1 MKRKNLFHGW
11 RKWGMVAMI
20 LCLAVSLC
28 ACSDME
34 GGGESAN
41 KSEFSGIAPEN
52 QSEEYADVDLQEG
65 YDVSYDSDSES
76 EEDGTGAAVNGEAAN
91 AAQSNAT
98 AEAGDTVE
106 TPKEKVEGSQ
116 SANQQTVSKEMLV
129 YRGQIEIDTL
139 KFDRSVEDF
148 KQLINQVGGFVEKEN
163 YSDEGERYGA
173 YYAVEEDEKHNSYT
187 ATIRVPS
194 AEYNT
199 VMDGAGNL
207 GDVRS
212 KTSNV
217 QNVTQ
222 QYGTYQSQI
231 KIYEAEY
238 QRYLKLLEKA
248 SEDQYALEIE
258 QKLFDLQ
265 VKIAEI
271 KSAITNLET
280 DVAYSYIDITLI
292 EVQKYQ
298 EHPEKTDTFLD
309 RLIQTCKNS
318 WNVFL
323 FLLEKILFCII
334 YTWYYIAL
342 ILLLLFVIFKVQRKH
357 PQSRIRTEKK
367 DAVPVKED
375 DFGENELGSDAEE
388 SEESEDEE

>member
-1 MKRKNLFHGW
+1 MERKNLFHGW
-11 RKWGMVAMI
+11 QKRGMAVI
-20 LCLAVSLC
+20 VLCLVVSLC
-28 ACSDME
+28 ACGGME
-34 GGGESAN
+34 DGEEHTNKFSVAQEDAN
-41 KSEFSGIAPEN
+41 DEHID
-52 QSEEYADVDLQEG
+52 EEDSYADVDVETQE
-65 YDVSYDSDSES
+65 
-76 EEDGTGAAVNGEAAN
+76 NGEAASGSEGGGTN
-91 AAQSNAT
+91 AAENEAADAQTAQGNT
-98 AEAGDTVE
+98 AEDSTVE
-106 TPKEKVEGSQ
+106 TAEEKVEGSQ
-116 SANQQTVSKEMLV
+116 SANQQAVTKEMLV
-129 YRGQIEIDTL
+129 YRGHIEIDTL
-139 KFDRSVEDF
+139 EFNRSVEDF
-148 KQLINQVGGFVEKEN
+148 KQLLNQAGGFVEKED
-163 YSDEGERYGA
+163 YSDKGERYGE
-173 YYAVEEDEKHNSYT
+173 YYAVEENEKHNSYT

-248 SEDQYALEIE
+248 SEDQYALQIE

-280 DVAYSYIDITLI
+280 DVAYSYIDVTLT
-292 EVQKYQ
+292 EVKKYQ

-309 RLIQTCKNS
+309 RLIQTCKTS

-334 YTWYYIAL
+334 YTWYYIAF
-342 ILLLLFVIFKVQRKH
+342 ILLVLFVIFKVQRKR
-357 PQSRIRTEKK
+357 PQSREKTK
-367 DAVPVKED
+367 KKLVAP
-375 DFGENELGSDAEE
+375 
-388 SEESEDEE
+388 SEEEDYEEEDSDPEED

>member
-1 MKRKNLFHGW
+1 MKRKNLFYGW
-11 RKWGMVAMI
+11 RKWGMTVMV
-20 LCLAVSLC
+20 LCLTISLC
-28 ACSDME
+28 ACGDME
-34 GGGESAN
+34 GGGEAAGGN
-41 KSEFSGIAPEN
+41 KSNKSFLAAQGVKSD
-52 QSEEYADVDLQEG
+52 EYADEEADYEDASYVDGDE
-65 YDVSYDSDSES
+65 
-76 EEDGTGAAVNGEAAN
+76 TN
-91 AAQSNAT
+91 AAGGEVAAADT
-98 AEAGDTVE
+98 AEGSATEGDTVE
-106 TPKEKVEGSQ
+106 TAKEKIEGSQ
-116 SANQQTVSKEMLV
+116 SANQQTVTKEMLV

-139 KFDRSVEDF
+139 EFDRSVEKF
-148 KQLINQVGGFVEKEN
+148 KQLLNQAGGFVEKEN
-163 YSDEGERYGA
+163 YTDDGERYDD
-173 YYAVEEDEKHNSYT
+173 YYAVEEAEKHNLYT

-194 AEYNT
+194 SEYNT

-248 SEDQYALEIE
+248 SEDQYALQIE

-280 DVAYSYIDITLI
+280 DVAYSYIDISLT

-298 EHPEKTDTFLD
+298 KHPEKTDTFLD
-309 RLIQTCKNS
+309 RLIHTCKNS
-318 WNVFL
+318 LNVFL
-323 FLLEKILFCII
+323 FLLERILFCII

-342 ILLLLFVIFKVQRKH
+342 ILLILFVIFKTQRKH
-357 PQSRIRTEKK
+357 PQARMKTKK
-367 DAVPVKED
+367 KAVASVEKED
-375 DFGENELGSDAEE
+375 FEEETPDSDEGEL
-388 SEESEDEE
+388 EESEDEE

>member
-1 MKRKNLFHGW
+1 MERKNLFHGW
-11 RKWGMVAMI
+11 QKRGMAVI
-20 LCLAVSLC
+20 VLCLVVSLC
-28 ACSDME
+28 ACGGME
-34 GGGESAN
+34 DGEEQTNKFSVAQEEAN
-41 KSEFSGIAPEN
+41 DEHID
-52 QSEEYADVDLQEG
+52 EEDSYADVDVETQE
-65 YDVSYDSDSES
+65 
-76 EEDGTGAAVNGEAAN
+76 NGE
-91 AAQSNAT
+91 
-98 AEAGDTVE
+98 
-106 TPKEKVEGSQ
+106 
-116 SANQQTVSKEMLV
+116 V
-129 YRGQIEIDTL
+129 YRGHIEIDTL
-139 KFDRSVEDF
+139 EFNRSVEDF
-148 KQLINQVGGFVEKEN
+148 KQLLNQAGGFVEKED
-163 YSDEGERYGA
+163 YSDKGERYGE
-173 YYAVEEDEKHNSYT
+173 YYAVEENEKHNSYT

-248 SEDQYALEIE
+248 SEDQYALQIE

-280 DVAYSYIDITLI
+280 DVAYSYIDVTLT
-292 EVQKYQ
+292 EVKKYQ

-309 RLIQTCKNS
+309 RLIQTCKTS

-334 YTWYYIAL
+334 YTWYYIAF
-342 ILLLLFVIFKVQRKH
+342 ILLVLFVIFKVQRKR
-357 PQSRIRTEKK
+357 PQSREKTK
-367 DAVPVKED
+367 KKLVAP
-375 DFGENELGSDAEE
+375 
-388 SEESEDEE
+388 SEEEDYEEEDSDPEED

>member
-1 MKRKNLFHGW
+1 MKEKNSFYRW
-11 RKWGMVAMI
+11 RRWCMAVMV

-28 ACSDME
+28 ACGGME
-34 GGGESAN
+34 GGGEGTK
-41 KSEFSGIAPEN
+41 KSYYEAAQGVVSEN
-52 QSEEYADVDLQEG
+52 YADEEEQED
-65 YDVSYDSDSES
+65 YDVNYDTASDSE
-76 EEDGTGAAVNGEAAN
+76 ENGTGAAVKGEVN
-91 AAQSNAT
+91 ADT
-98 AEAGDTVE
+98 AESSAAEGETVE
-106 TPKEKVEGSQ
+106 TAKEKVEGSQ
-116 SANQQTVSKEMLV
+116 SANQQTVTKEMLV
-129 YRGQIEIDTL
+129 YRGQIQIDTL
-139 KFDRSVEDF
+139 EFDRSVEKF
-148 KQLINQVGGFVEKEN
+148 KQLLNQAGGFVEKEN
-163 YSDEGERYGA
+163 YTDEGERYDD
-173 YYAVEEDEKHNSYT
+173 YYAVEEDEKHNLYT

-194 AEYNT
+194 SEYNT
-199 VMDGAGNL
+199 IMDGAGDL

-248 SEDQYALEIE
+248 SEDQYALQIE

-280 DVAYSYIDITLI
+280 DVAYSYIDITLT

-298 EHPEKTDTFLD
+298 EHKEKTDTFLD

-318 WNVFL
+318 LNVFL
-323 FLLEKILFCII
+323 FLLESILFCII

-342 ILLLLFVIFKVQRKH
+342 ILLLLFVIFKVHRKH
-357 PQSRIRTEKK
+357 PQPRMKTKK
-367 DAVPVKED
+367 KTTVSVEEED
-375 DFGENELGSDAEE
+375 FEEETSDPDEGEL
-388 SEESEDEE
+388 EESEDEE

>member
-1 MKRKNLFHGW
+1 MKGKNLFYEW
-11 RKWGMVAMI
+11 RKWSMAAMA
-20 LCLAVSLC
+20 LCLAISLC
-28 ACSDME
+28 ACGME
-34 GGGESAN
+34 GGGEGNGSKKFMA
-41 KSEFSGIAPEN
+41 EEGV
-52 QSEEYADVDLQEG
+52 QSEEYTDAEVA
-65 YDVSYDSDSES
+65 SDSAGDE
-76 EEDGTGAAVNGEAAN
+76 TNAAGGEAA
-91 AAQSNAT
+91 AADT
-98 AEAGDTVE
+98 AESSTAEEGNTVE
-106 TPKEKVEGSQ
+106 TAKEKVEGSQ
-116 SANQQTVSKEMLV
+116 SANQQTVTKEMLV

-139 KFDRSVEDF
+139 EFDRSVENF
-148 KQLINQVGGFVEKEN
+148 KQLLDQVGGFVEKEN
-163 YSDEGERYGA
+163 YSDEGERYDD
-173 YYAVEEDEKHNSYT
+173 YYAVEETEKHNYYT

-194 AEYNT
+194 SEYNT

-271 KSAITNLET
+271 KSSITNLET
-280 DVAYSYIDITLI
+280 DVAYSYISITLT
-292 EVQKYQ
+292 EVHKYQ
-298 EHPEKTDTFLD
+298 KRPEKTDTFLD
-309 RLIQTCKNS
+309 RLIKTCKNS

-323 FLLEKILFCII
+323 FLIEKILFCII
-334 YTWYYIAL
+334 YTWYYIAF
-342 ILLLLFVIFKVQRKH
+342 ILLLIYVIFKTQRKH
-357 PQSRIRTEKK
+357 PQSQGKTKK
-367 DAVPVKED
+367 TAVSVVEEELDSDEED
-375 DFGENELGSDAEE
+375 TVEL
-388 SEESEDEE
+388 EDEE

>member
-1 MKRKNLFHGW
+1 MKRKKLFRRW
-11 RKWGMVAMI
+11 RKWGMAVMV
-20 LCLAVSLC
+20 LCLTGSLC
-28 ACSDME
+28 ACGGME
-34 GGGESAN
+34 GGGNGSK
-41 KSEFSGIAPEN
+41 KSYLDAEEV
-52 QSEEYADVDLQEG
+52 QSEGYADEEVN
-65 YDVSYDSDSES
+65 YDVASDSD
-76 EEDGTGAAVNGEAAN
+76 EDGINDAEGEVAAAD
-91 AAQSNAT
+91 T
-98 AEAGDTVE
+98 AENSAAEGETVE
-106 TPKEKVEGSQ
+106 TEKEKVEGSQ
-116 SANQQTVSKEMLV
+116 SANQQTVTKEMLV
-129 YRGQIEIDTL
+129 YRGQIQIDTL
-139 KFDRSVEDF
+139 EFDRSVEDF
-148 KQLINQVGGFVEKEN
+148 KQLLNQVGGFVEREN
-163 YSDEGERYGA
+163 YSDEGERYDD
-173 YYAVEEDEKHNSYT
+173 YYAVEEDEKHNSYM

-199 VMDGAGNL
+199 IMDGAGDL

-280 DVAYSYIDITLI
+280 DVAYSYIDITLT

-298 EHPEKTDTFLD
+298 KHPKKTDTFLD

-323 FLLEKILFCII
+323 FLIEKILFCII
-334 YTWYYIAL
+334 YTWYYIAF
-342 ILLLLFVIFKVQRKH
+342 ILVLVFVIIKLQRKH
-357 PQSRIRTEKK
+357 PQSGMKK
-367 DAVPVKED
+367 KKKVVSPVEEEDYEED
-375 DFGENELGSDAEE
+375 DSDPDEGEP
-388 SEESEDEE
+388 EESEDEE